1 MTRDLGSASLHIFN
15 RNSGGSLGKSVKV
28 GFVVEVGSGE
38 KGTDADDMARSV

>member
-1 MTRDLGSASLHIFN
+1 MTRELGRASLHIFN